1 MALGLHGAFRNV
13 MPVSYW
19 LQLFLIQIL
28 GFPAKKR
35 CLPLLGK
42 FCPAS
47 PLRSPRPKA
56 VDGLVLRRRG
66 PSRTRR
72 RPSSAGLAPHACA
85 QALHG
90 AGAAD
95 GARVRIGE

>member
-56 VDGLVLRRRG
+56 VDGLVLRRR
-66 PSRTRR
+66 
-72 RPSSAGLAPHACA
+72 PSSAVLAPHACA

-95 GARVRIGE
+95 GARVRKGE